1 MNEYDLDKFIKGI
14 TGLNYG
20 QVFSA
25 LLNEIMKLDNLYN
38 RMKPGK
44 VPYDF
49 AQYRDHVGD
58 FYFFLTTKVVPKG
71 IGKAGVLKFLPVINS
86 LISDKQLGDDFLQVL
101 Q

>member
-1 MNEYDLDKFIKGI
+1 MKEYDLDEFIKGI

-25 LLNEIMKLDNLYN
+25 LLNEITKLDNVYN

-49 AQYRDHVGD
+49 GQYRDHVGD
-58 FYFFLTTKVVPKG
+58 FFVFLTTKRIPLG
-71 IGKAGVLKFLPVINS
+71 IGKEGVLKFLPVINS
-86 LISDKQLGDDFLQVL
+86 LIGHKQLEDDFLQLL